1 MMDYRGF
8 NNIPRRVYVKYAL
21 VNLIDIVLLVVILVL
36 ACNWINIPAWFFW
49 TVIGLSLAKDVIL
62 FPFVWGSYDS
72 RDQGRMRS
80 IIGQRGIALE
90 PLAPEGYIRV
100 QGELWKA
107 GTVNGCPP
115 IGKGETVR
123 VENVQGLKVFVI
135 PDNADTK

>member
-1 MMDYRGF
+1 MDYRGF
-8 NNIPRRVYVKYAL
+8 NNIPRRVYVKYTL
-21 VNLIDIVLLVVILVL
+21 VNLPGIAFLVVILVL
-36 ACNWINIPAWFFW
+36 ACNWISIPAWLFG
-49 TVIGLSLAKDVIL
+49 TIIGLSIAKDVIL
-62 FPFVWGSYDS
+62 FPFVWSAYDS

-80 IIGQRGIALE
+80 IIGQRGTALE

-107 GTVNGCPP
+107 GTVNGCLP